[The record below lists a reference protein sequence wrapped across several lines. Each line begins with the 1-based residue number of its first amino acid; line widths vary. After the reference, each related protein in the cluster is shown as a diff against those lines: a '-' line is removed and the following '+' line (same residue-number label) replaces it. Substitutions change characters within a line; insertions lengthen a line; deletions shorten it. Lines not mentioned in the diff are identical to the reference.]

1 MWNAPLFTRAKQR
14 AMRRIC
20 IIDGVGNP
28 ASSSLGCPL
37 YPSRPLSGKV
47 DALNGVSLHMH
58 SSALTLQ
65 VHISPSLSLC
75 FYLSLLAFGPEPADV
90 SLSCTLCA
98 KSVCPLEME
107 QLKRR
112 SRRPKCF

>member
-37 YPSRPLSGKV
+37 SPSRRLSGKV

-65 VHISPSLSLC
+65 VHSFPLFHSLSISRFWLLA
-75 FYLSLLAFGPEPADV
+75 LSLLTSA
-90 SLSCTLCA
+90 
-98 KSVCPLEME
+98 
-107 QLKRR
+107 
-112 SRRPKCF
+112 